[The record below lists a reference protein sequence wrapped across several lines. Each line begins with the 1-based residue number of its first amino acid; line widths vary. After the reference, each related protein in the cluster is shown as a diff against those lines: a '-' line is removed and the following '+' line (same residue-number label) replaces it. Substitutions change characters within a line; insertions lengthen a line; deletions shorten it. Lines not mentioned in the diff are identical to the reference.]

1 MTPFLEQEI
10 FIVFIEMQYRNDSSR
25 KGHIKAKQ
33 LYTVQGTIMKK
44 SNCAGVEDD
53 MSADYRTR

>member
-10 FIVFIEMQYRNDSSR
+10 FIVFIEMQYRNDSTR

-33 LYTVQGTIMKK
+33 LYTV
-44 SNCAGVEDD
+44 
-53 MSADYRTR
+53 